1 MHVQRI
7 CASAFR
13 RARVLPAPS
22 GPASL
27 STLSVARRAI
37 GAGPRLG
44 RRAALGQAAES
55 PAIVT
60 GCIGAPSSEPAV
72 APAPVRDAGSVR
84 VGWLAW
90 QLLPI
95 GYLLL
100 AAIQW
105 TSKDPA
111 DHRVALPLSLAAVV
125 TLAVNLFLRP
135 GGTARADTQQPD
147 RAHLPRRPSCESC
160 RRNPGTVAVRF
171 PDGVAF
177 AVCAGCLAA
186 GVHGGGPGVTT
197 TRGAR

>member
-1 MHVQRI
+1 M
-7 CASAFR
+7 AAATSSA
-13 RARVLPAPS
+13 A
-22 GPASL
+22 
-27 STLSVARRAI
+27 T
-37 GAGPRLG
+37 
-44 RRAALGQAAES
+44 
-55 PAIVT
+55 T
-60 GCIGAPSSEPAV
+60 
-72 APAPVRDAGSVR
+72 SVR

-111 DHRVALPLSLAAVV
+111 DHRVALPLALAAVV
-125 TLAVNLFLRP
+125 TVAVNLFLRP

-160 RRNPGTVAVRF
+160 WRSPGTVAVRF

-186 GVHGGGPGVTT
+186 GVVLGVLDQSEVADNPCPIQFEEIVRFDVTVVNALFRQPGKRFSNLENRSDDGCGLRISSQTRPQGPREGHHIPQS
-197 TRGAR
+197 RR